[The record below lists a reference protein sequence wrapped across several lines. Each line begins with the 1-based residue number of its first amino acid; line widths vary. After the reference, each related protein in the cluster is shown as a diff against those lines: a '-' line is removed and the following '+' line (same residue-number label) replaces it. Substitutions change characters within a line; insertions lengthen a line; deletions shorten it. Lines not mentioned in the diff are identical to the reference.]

1 MPLITSAVP
10 EGWKDLETLVTA
22 ILNESGMDATHQVN
36 LDLPR
41 GNVDVDVYAEETVDG
56 IVHRIVCE
64 CKNWKHNIPKEVVHA
79 FRTVMQ
85 ETGANRGY
93 IISRMGFQSGAVE
106 AAKATN
112 VNLVT
117 FEEFQE
123 RYFDKWYRHRC
134 RAIEDA
140 VGDFNTYYEPLGP
153 PGYSRLENDEER
165 AAYDAVWDR
174 YLFAGLMLMPF
185 SPYLAMVSGGRQIP
199 AMPFD
204 FAKIDKQGVTVPDEV
219 RKATGYRELLALL
232 EHYAAH
238 GLAALRNVNP
248 VTRSQRPE
256 DVKRDD

>member
-1 MPLITSAVP
+1 MPLITSIVP
-10 EGWKDLETLVTA
+10 DGWKELETLVAA
-22 ILNESGMDATHQVN
+22 ILNECGMDARHQVN

-93 IISRMGFQSGAVE
+93 IISRMGFQSGSVE

-134 RAIEDA
+134 RAIEDRI
-140 VGDFNTYYEPLGP
+140 GDFNTYYEPIGA
-153 PGYSRLENDEER
+153 PGYHLLQSDDER
-165 AAYDAVWDR
+165 AAYDEVLNR
-174 YLFAGLMLMPF
+174 YLFAGLMLMRF
-185 SPYLAMVSGGRQIP
+185 SPYLGMIDKRVP

-204 FAKIDKQGVTVPDEV
+204 LAKMDEHGVVIPGDV
-219 RKATGYRELLALL
+219 RNATGYRELMALL
-232 EHYAAH
+232 ERYAAE
-238 GLAALRNVNP
+238 GLVELRKVNP
-248 VTRSQRPE
+248 VTRDFRPE
-256 DVKRDD
+256 EVTHDD